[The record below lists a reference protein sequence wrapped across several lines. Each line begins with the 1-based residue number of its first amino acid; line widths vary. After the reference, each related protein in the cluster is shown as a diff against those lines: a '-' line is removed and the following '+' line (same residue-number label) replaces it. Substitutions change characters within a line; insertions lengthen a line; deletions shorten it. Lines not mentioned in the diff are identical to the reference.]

1 MTDQIEDS
9 ILANS
14 GAQWRKTAM
23 VIAETLE
30 ALRLAPTDANAELL
44 GARVTALV
52 QAGVLESRGDTRRWR
67 RSEVRLTL
75 RSPDEGGTTAPAAG
89 SG

>member
-1 MTDQIEDS
+1 MTDQIELS

-23 VIAETLE
+23 VVAETLE

-44 GARVTALV
+44 GARVAALV
-52 QAGVLESRGDTRRWR
+52 KSARLESRGDMRFIRE
-67 RSEVRLTL
+67 SEVRLPARAERT
-75 RSPDEGGTTAPAAG
+75 RSDH
-89 SG
+89 